1 MKQELKQEVEPCQ
14 YYYPDLACIT
24 MPDPRIALPLRRVW
38 WLLKRYVWYISI
50 LGPRGFASRILPSTI
65 PWKFAFKRKRK
76 SHAISRNNE
85 VLNLQPGEWVKVRSV
100 KEIFATLNAK
110 GKLRGLRFIPEMVK
124 FCGKRFKVYK
134 RLDKIILEA
143 TGELRKIRT
152 PTVLL
157 EGVFCDGKAHSGC
170 DRSCFCFWREAWLKR
185 ETPQNPQEQET
196 RV

>member
-1 MKQELKQEVEPCQ
+1 MKQEPKQEVEPCQ

-24 MPDPRIALPLRRVW
+24 LPDPRTALPLRRLW

-50 LGPRGFASRILPSTI
+50 LGPRRIASRILPSTKLG
-65 PWKFAFKRKRK
+65 KFAFKRK
-76 SHAISRNNE
+76 SHAISRDVE
-85 VLNLQPGEWVKVRSV
+85 VLNLQPGEWVEVRSV
-100 KEIFATLNAK
+100 KEIFATLDAQ
-110 GKLRGLRFIPEMVK
+110 GKLRGLHFIPEMVK

-134 RLDKIILEA
+134 RLEKIILEA

-157 EGVFCDGKAHSGC
+157 EGVFCDGKAHGGC

-185 ETPQNPQEQET
+185 VTPQNPQKQET
-196 RV
+196 KA